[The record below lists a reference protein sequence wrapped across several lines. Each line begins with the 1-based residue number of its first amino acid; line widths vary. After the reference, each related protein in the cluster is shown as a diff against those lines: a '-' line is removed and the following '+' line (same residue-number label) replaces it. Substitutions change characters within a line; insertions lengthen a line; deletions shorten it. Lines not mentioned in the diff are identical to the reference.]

1 MDFVQFCSPF
11 GGSLFTEEYRGDI
24 RKGDENLKHIASS
37 LNGDNDEDSLA
48 ALILQQSCL
57 CMLRGN
63 NAEAMTHIERLEQ
76 CTNLSPRWRL
86 RKEIY
91 RILCVTLR
99 RYPPIIRNIPS
110 DFTQPWGVKVPIV
123 SVSKEFS
130 EAFAQYR
137 RDSKVDDTTTFECL
151 FLLAAINFPGFLRT
165 ARVRNPNYPTG
176 KGGRIYQEM
185 KEKVIERFEN
195 LQWFQKTCANAGMQR
210 LSQYLKRLEVE
221 LQFAIGS
228 SDKGIDDLRALEREY
243 ERSGDWAGCAACKL
257 LEADYALT
265 SPFSTPF
272 AFNLIPVYSGNA
284 GFVSQVWDETE
295 DKLSLLESDELSQK
309 LLQQAHDLFQKSDSP
324 RGRAAVRL
332 RQGCIE
338 HMKCYSSACT
348 PNERTGFLQAAK
360 EHFTDALH
368 LFDLDEVHCQIVRG
382 HQMMLLI
389 SGHEDMKTVTSL
401 AREIGSWGIRS
412 NNEGISEFI
421 GSLLIR
427 FGRRLLYQSEVN
439 KALMCFEAARECFSA
454 MEEQYGTFQAMIS
467 TITVHS
473 LTQNNLHARYL
484 IEHQTESFYALLNYF
499 DGLCDSDPLYKGF
512 RTTKVNVI
520 ISYDSVVS
528 PVYRNLGDFEALK
541 KWRAEVKQLLKKDNM
556 TMTFGFREALGDPF
570 LNNYF
575 GKAGHS
581 LVTVSSSWASSSF
594 NFFHSAPTLVKRF
607 VNLVLSYLTGRSGS
621 SSKEDVSE
629 PEPKEETFFDKL
641 HRAHSIMDDYS
652 ITIGRYRDLILT
664 ANVDEAEHVLRSFYA
679 SLVSMT
685 PTFSTKVAGILVGI
699 ELGDST
705 ITFKNL
711 EMLNDEDLLGE
722 WTLDKYAAVHHTQ
735 TLSSNANQHFRSQPH
750 FENALYFCVLAGQ
763 WDRGYKLLHIIEST
777 NPDFFDIRGWREV
790 DMWHR
795 FASAGLIAGRKGE
808 VEKGFKYLLQ
818 ALKLVES
825 FRGNIG
831 DKEARRSMISTAP
844 IINITNALIF
854 LCLEC
859 RKSDLPLTL
868 ISNNNFQDHSHA
880 RTWDENF
887 LLFYERSRARSLLDS
902 LRLQELGERLTAA
915 EDNTNKIYKH
925 AKLRHLRSLAIEH
938 RMQGIEMPEMDQQ
951 ELSMLENELRPDDGV
966 LDYQQPM
973 LSISLNIDP
982 KDLYGAISDDALVI
996 AIPYSLEAV
1005 YELAIT
1011 AEKGIL
1017 FAEKINILPAQFRSS
1032 AIRLLSYIRKSKD
1045 VTVMTQNMTSAPIR
1059 DLLQELSAAIILPIQ
1074 GLIRSKHHIIFVMS
1088 FPLIGFPVGA
1098 LALDGKPLC
1107 IQKAISQIPSL
1118 SSLLYLSKRSA
1129 DKPRKPRTY
1138 QQKSQFVSSI
1148 SKVSSWAEYEAK
1160 PMEPLLPMAGI
1171 ESVAISHLFNIE
1183 PIKANEM
1190 DREKFR
1196 KVLNESRVLHV
1207 ATHGVF
1213 ESRSPWTMNLL
1224 LKEKVRALDLFEAQ
1238 SNADLVVFSACSTGM
1253 GTVVGNEVLG
1263 FSHVLLEAGCSSYLG
1278 ALWEVNDIATMLMM
1292 VLFFRQIRQCLDDR
1306 NSNVSA
1312 AELWRLALEDFYNMN
1327 PKRARGIIQ
1336 DLIHIWKNTAPAAR
1350 QLVQGGMVY
1359 LKKLSQC
1366 TNTEMDE
1373 AVHQG
1378 VDDSTDPLDLNYQHP
1393 YLYASFAL
1401 IGNGALRL
1409 LRSEECRVQSP

>member
-1 MDFVQFCSPF
+1 MDFVQLCSPF

-24 RKGDENLKHIASS
+24 RKGEENLKHIASS
-37 LNGDNDEDSLA
+37 LNRDSDAESLA
-48 ALILQQSCL
+48 AFTLQQSCL

-76 CTNLSPRWRL
+76 CPNLNPRWKL

-91 RILCVTLR
+91 RILCVILR
-99 RYPPIIRNIPS
+99 RYPPIIRHIPS
-110 DFTQPWGVKVPIV
+110 GLNQPWGVKVPII
-123 SVSKEFS
+123 SVSREIS

-137 RDSKVDDTTTFECL
+137 RDTKVDDTITFECS

-165 ARVRNPNYPTG
+165 VHVRNPKYPIG
-176 KGGRIYQEM
+176 KGGRVYQEM
-185 KEKVIERFEN
+185 KQKVIERFET
-195 LQWFQKTCANAGMQR
+195 LQWCQKACANAGMQR

-221 LQFAIGS
+221 LHFAIGS
-228 SDKGIDDLRALEREY
+228 SDKGIDGLRALESEY
-243 ERSGDWAGCAACKL
+243 ELSGDWAGCAACKL
-257 LEADYALT
+257 LEADFALT

-284 GFVSQVWDETE
+284 GFVCQVWDETE
-295 DKLSLLESDELSQK
+295 DKLSLLESDEWSQR
-309 LLQQAHDLFQKSDSP
+309 LLQQAHNLFQRSDSP
-324 RGRAAVRL
+324 RGCAAVRL

-338 HMKCYSSACT
+338 HMKCYSSACM

-360 EHFTDALH
+360 ERFSDALH

-382 HQMMLLI
+382 HQMMLMI
-389 SGHEDMKTVTSL
+389 SGQEDMKTVTSL
-401 AREIGSWGIRS
+401 ARDIGSWGIRS

-499 DGLCDSDPLYKGF
+499 DGLRDSDPLYSGF
-512 RTTKVNVI
+512 HGTKVNVI
-520 ISYDSVVS
+520 TSYDSVVS
-528 PVYRNLGDFEALK
+528 PIYRSLGEFEALK

-556 TMTFGFREALGDPF
+556 TMTIALREALSDPF
-570 LNNYF
+570 FNNYF
-575 GKAGHS
+575 GKAGHL
-581 LVTVSSSWASSSF
+581 LVTVSSSWASPSF
-594 NFFHSAPTLVKRF
+594 NIFRSASTLVKR
-607 VNLVLSYLTGRSGS
+607 LVTLGLSYLTGSSGS
-621 SSKEDVSE
+621 SSNEHVSE
-629 PEPKEETFFDKL
+629 PEQREETFFDKL
-641 HRAHSIMDDYS
+641 HRAHSIMDDYA
-652 ITIGRYRDLILT
+652 IMIGRYRDLILT
-664 ANVDEAEHVLRSFYA
+664 ANVDEAENVLRSFYA
-679 SLVSMT
+679 SLESMA
-685 PTFSTKVAGILVGI
+685 PAFSTKVAGILVGS
-699 ELGDST
+699 ELGDLN
-705 ITFKNL
+705 ITSKNL
-711 EMLNDEDLLGE
+711 ELLTDEELLGE
-722 WTLDKYAAVHHTQ
+722 WTMDKYGALHHTQ
-735 TLSSNANQHFRSQPH
+735 TRSSNVHQHYRSQPH

-763 WDRGYKLLHIIEST
+763 WDRGYKFLHIIEST
-777 NPDFFDIRGWREV
+777 DPDFFDIRGWRDV

-795 FASAGLIAGRKGE
+795 FASAGVIAGHKGE
-808 VEKGFKYLLQ
+808 IEKGFKYLLQ
-818 ALKLVES
+818 AMKMVEC
-825 FRGNIG
+825 FRGNIS

-859 RKSDLPLTL
+859 RKSGLPLNL
-868 ISNNNFQDHSHA
+868 IFNSDFQDHSDA
-880 RTWDENF
+880 RTWEENV

-902 LRLQELGERLTAA
+902 LRSQELGERLTVA
-915 EDNTNKIYKH
+915 EANTNKRYKQ

-951 ELSMLENELRPDDGV
+951 ELNMLENELGPDDSV
-966 LDYQQPM
+966 LDFQQPM

-982 KDLYGAISDDALVI
+982 RDLYGAIPDDALVI
-996 AIPYSLEAV
+996 AISYSLEAI

-1011 AEKGIL
+1011 AHKGVL
-1017 FAEKINILPAQFRSS
+1017 FAEKINDLPAQFRRS
-1032 AIRLLSYIRKSKD
+1032 AIRLLRYIRESKSM
-1045 VTVMTQNMTSAPIR
+1045 TVMTQNMTSAPIR
-1059 DLLQELSAAIILPIQ
+1059 DLLQELSAAIILPVQ
-1074 GLIRSKHHIIFVMS
+1074 GLIRSKNHIIFVMS

-1118 SSLLYLSKRSA
+1118 SSLLYLSKRTA
-1129 DKPRKPRTY
+1129 DKPGTY

-1160 PMEPLLPMAGI
+1160 PTEPPLPMAGI
-1171 ESVAISHLFNIE
+1171 ESVAISHLFNIQ

-1190 DREKFR
+1190 DRERFR

-1213 ESRSPWTMNLL
+1213 ESRSLWTMNLL
-1224 LKEKVRALDLFEAQ
+1224 LKEKVRAFDLFETQ
-1238 SNADLVVFSACSTGM
+1238 SNADLVVFSACSTGI

-1278 ALWEVNDIATMLMM
+1278 ALWEVNDVATMLMM
-1292 VLFFRQIRQCLDDR
+1292 VLFFRKIRQCIDDS
-1306 NSNVSA
+1306 NSNVSV

-1350 QLVQGGMVY
+1350 RIVQGGMIY
-1359 LKKLSQC
+1359 LKKLSQY
-1366 TNTEMDE
+1366 TSTEMDMD
-1373 AVHQG
+1373 VYQG
-1378 VDDSTDPLDLNYQHP
+1378 VEDSTDPLDLNFQHP
-1393 YLYASFAL
+1393 YLYASFTL

-1409 LRSEECRVQSP
+1409 LRSKECRVRSP